1 MKLNRQTLLKLALA
15 GLLAYGG
22 GYYTAY
28 QTTQDA
34 FNTKTDIKIESA
46 EIVNKVVWEVAFQR
60 GYAQAEGK
68 YLNGWKWYMS
78 ELRFMGMLLREGV
91 VQKCEYVEK

>member
-28 QTTQDA
+28 QTAQDA
-34 FNTKTDIKIESA
+34 FNPRTDVKIESA
-46 EIVNKVVWEVAFQR
+46 EIVNKVVWEIAFQR
-60 GYAQAEGK
+60 GYAQAEAK
-68 YLNGWKWYMS
+68 YLKGWKWYMS
-78 ELRFMGMLLREGV
+78 ELHFMGMLLHEGLV
-91 VQKCEYVEK
+91 PQCTFVGK